1 MNAHRRITAGTVALT
16 AGVVVGCVQAWLAV
30 SGRAPALSGLSLLAL
45 GLGGVGAWL
54 MLTSCDVAVVP
65 ELDAE
70 LAAVDAEVSAGPNT
84 ADGDGEDAGDVLAQA
99 ARIVDG
105 VVAGEA
111 EAVVDRIHDGPH
123 THLRVVLGYLDR
135 LGAVVDDGEDADDA
149 VPEMVCELVAPADTM
164 GMAVAALAS
173 LMHDPHHVR
182 GILERLASDG
192 DASATS
198 ALEYL
203 ASDEGEW

>member
-1 MNAHRRITAGTVALT
+1 MALT

-70 LAAVDAEVSAGPNT
+70 LAAVDAEVSAGPST
-84 ADGDGEDAGDVLAQA
+84 ADADGDGEDAGDVLAQA

-111 EAVVDRIHDGPH
+111 ETVVDRIHGQPH
-123 THLRVVLGYLDR
+123 THLHMVLSPEDGP
-135 LGAVVDDGEDADDA
+135 GGED
-149 VPEMVCELVAPADTM
+149 PEMLCELTAPRGAM
-164 GMAVAALAS
+164 GWAVGALAQ

-182 GILERLASDG
+182 GILEHLASGG
-192 DASATS
+192 DASAASLLESLTS
-198 ALEYL
+198 
-203 ASDEGEW
+203 DGGEW

>member
-1 MNAHRRITAGTVALT
+1 MSAERRIAAGACLLCV
-16 AGVVVGCVQAWLAV
+16 GVLVGCVQAWLAV

-84 ADGDGEDAGDVLAQA
+84 ADADGDGDGEDAGDVLAQA

-105 VVAGEA
+105 AVASEA
-111 EAVVDRIHDGPH
+111 EAVVDRIHGQPH
-123 THLRVVLGYLDR
+123 THLHMVLSPEDGP
-135 LGAVVDDGEDADDA
+135 GGDD
-149 VPEMVCELVAPADTM
+149 PEMLCELTAPRGAM
-164 GMAVAALAS
+164 GWAVGALAQ

-182 GILERLASDG
+182 GILEHLASDG
-192 DASATS
+192 D
-198 ALEYL
+198 
-203 ASDEGEW
+203 EW